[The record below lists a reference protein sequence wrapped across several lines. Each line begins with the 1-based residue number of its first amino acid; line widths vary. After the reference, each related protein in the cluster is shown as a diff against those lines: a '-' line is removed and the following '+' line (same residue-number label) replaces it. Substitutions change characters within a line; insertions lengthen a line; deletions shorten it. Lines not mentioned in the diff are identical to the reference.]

1 MVQFRLMPA
10 GIFDDLVLDAS
21 PLTNLLSSVPAHV
34 RGGSVDRV
42 WGDDPGG
49 RA

>member
-1 MVQFRLMPA
+1 MPA

-21 PLTNLLSSVPAHV
+21 PPTNLLLLLFSVPAHV

-42 WGDDPGG
+42 WGDDPGE